1 MPVSNNRVKQYVG
14 MMDNRLRRAVSEYD
28 RGTSIRAAAEI
39 AGLPPTTFVRQV
51 AGVGVST
58 RKKRTALT
66 DEEEN
71 SILHLI
77 AEYSALGHPL
87 RDSHIQDAVELIAER
102 MLPERREKLPFAN
115 GRPGRKFIRG
125 FRARHGDALKYSFPR
140 REESVRFNSTNADH
154 LTTHIAAELFARI
167 ISMHKGW
174 PISMRPALRHHLTQ
188 FV

>member
-1 MPVSNNRVKQYVG
+1 MTEEP
-14 MMDNRLRRAVSEYD
+14 ASELQPKLQAY
-28 RGTSIRAAAEI
+28 
-39 AGLPPTTFVRQV
+39 PPTTFVRQV

-58 RKKRTALT
+58 RKKRTALN

-87 RDSHIQDAVELIAER
+87 RDSDIQDAVELMVER

-154 LTTHIAAELFARI
+154 LTTHISAELFARI

-188 FV
+188 FM